1 MALPTALRA
10 FRHAD
15 FRRFFAGQFVAQI
28 GSWMQTVAQ
37 SWLVLQLTSS
47 PLLLGLI
54 GTLQFGPILL
64 FSIPAGVVAD
74 RVRKRRLI
82 LLTQS
87 VLGGQ
92 ALVLGAL
99 VYWGHVE
106 YWHVA
111 VLATG
116 VGLANVLDGP
126 ARQSLVAE
134 MVGRADV
141 GSAVSLNSACFNAA
155 RIVGPSIGGV
165 VIARYGVAPA
175 FALNAAGFAVAIV
188 VMLTLRARGLPQ
200 PRADESVIQEILT
213 GIRYVWRT
221 REMMLALGLTF
232 MVSLCVFNFTVYV
245 PLVVRTVLGL
255 GAEGFGFLMASLG
268 VGAVSGALTLATL
281 GPRRPPRPLMFAAAA
296 LACLGLIGL
305 AQARG
310 FWPAVAV
317 LFVTGFF
324 GIIAVVSS
332 NTTMQLAAPDGLR
345 GRVMSIYTLIW
356 GGVFPIGAF
365 LVGAMSERWGVQRA
379 LTINGGIG
387 LGGVAALLG
396 WWRLRTR

>member
-1 MALPTALRA
+1 
-10 FRHAD
+10 
-15 FRRFFAGQFVAQI
+15 
-28 GSWMQTVAQ
+28 
-37 SWLVLQLTSS
+37 
-47 PLLLGLI
+47 
-54 GTLQFGPILL
+54 
-64 FSIPAGVVAD
+64 
-74 RVRKRRLI
+74 
-82 LLTQS
+82 
-87 VLGGQ
+87 
-92 ALVLGAL
+92 
-99 VYWGHVE
+99 VE

-165 VIARYGVAPA
+165 VIARYGIAPA

-200 PRADESVIQEILT
+200 ARSGEGLTQEILT

-221 REMMLALGLTF
+221 REMRLALGLTLV
-232 MVSLCVFNFTVYV
+232 VSLCVFNFTVYV

-268 VGAVSGALTLATL
+268 VGAVSGALTLASV

-305 AQARG
+305 AHARA
-310 FWPAVAV
+310 FWAAVGV

-379 LTINGGIG
+379 LMINGAIG

>member
-1 MALPTALRA
+1 MPLPTAFRA

-15 FRRFFAGQFVAQI
+15 FRRFFAAQFVAQI

-64 FSIPAGVVAD
+64 FSIVSGAVVD
-74 RVRKRRLI
+74 RVRKRRL
-82 LLTQS
+82 LVLTQS

-99 VYWGHVE
+99 VHGGHVE

-126 ARQSLVAE
+126 ARQSFVAE
-134 MVGRADV
+134 MVGRSDV
-141 GSAVSLNSACFNAA
+141 GSAISLNSACFNAA
-155 RIVGPSIGGV
+155 RIVGPSIGGI
-165 VIARYGVAPA
+165 VIARYGIAPA
-175 FALNAAGFAVAIV
+175 FVLNAVGFALAIA
-188 VMLTLRARGLPQ
+188 MILTLRTRGLPQ
-200 PRADESVIQEILT
+200 PRSGEGVVAEILT
-213 GIRYVWRT
+213 GIRYVWGT
-221 REMMLALGLTF
+221 REMRLALGLTF
-232 MVSLCVFNFTVYV
+232 LVSLCVFNFTVYV

-268 VGAVSGALTLATL
+268 VGAVSGALTLGAL

-296 LACLGLIGL
+296 LACGGLV
-305 AQARG
+305 AQALARA

-317 LFVTGFF
+317 LFITGFF
-324 GIIAVVSS
+324 GIIAVVSC
-332 NTTMQLAAPDGLR
+332 NTTMQLASPDALR
-345 GRVMSIYTLIW
+345 GRVMGIYTLIW

-379 LTINGGIG
+379 LMINGT
-387 LGGVAALLG
+387 LGMTGVATLLG
-396 WWRLRTR
+396 WWRLRAR